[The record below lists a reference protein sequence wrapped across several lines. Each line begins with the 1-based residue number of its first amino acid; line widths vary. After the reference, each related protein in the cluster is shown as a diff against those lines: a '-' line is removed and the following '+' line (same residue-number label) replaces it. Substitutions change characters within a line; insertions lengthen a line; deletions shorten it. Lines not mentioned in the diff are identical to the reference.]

1 MTKKYTLVKSDT
13 IINCEGKKLFRIKAA
28 VAIAALGISKGDL
41 GGYIESEQN
50 LSQVSDNAWVY
61 GNARVYGNAQVY
73 GNARVYGD
81 ARVYDPITMTT
92 RTDGYTF
99 LIAPTPNG
107 PRIIAGCRY
116 FTFSEARKHWTRT
129 RGGTQ
134 LGEESLAIVDHLERM
149 SSICGYS
156 KSVE

>member
-50 LSQVSDNAWVY
+50 LSQVSGNAWISV
-61 GNARVYGNAQVY
+61 NAQVSGDAQVSGNAQVY
-73 GNARVYGD
+73 A
-81 ARVYDPITMTT
+81 PIICAT

-99 LIAPTPNG
+99 CAAHDQHYIV
-107 PRIIAGCRY
+107 RIIAGCRY
-116 FTFSEARKHWTRT
+116 FTPTEARAHWSAT
-129 RGGTQ
+129 RGGTK
-134 LGEESLAIVDHLERM
+134 LGDESLALIDHLERM
-149 SSICGYS
+149 AALQGWPSP
-156 KSVE
+156 VAAE